1 MSNLQAILQAW
12 QRKTVFLIK
21 IQLTETLKHE
31 RVGTLLSAIWQYD
44 SRFDHSQT
52 AIASGMKSRR
62 YEIVDGTVEM
72 HRSILFFFSSSAPGP
87 LPRFRATRRSDS
99 VSVSHSHTV
108 FRHVTRGRPS
118 LMPCRMQKRIM
129 AYAPCC
135 VSKSRAS
142 DSSRFW
148 RWKKERAN
156 WNLCLVHVTGADVY
170 DFAKRELR
178 ATRVF
183 SVESAQFSSR
193 GGREVLSLKFGL
205 PLKAASICTLSEK
218 RINFSWFGRRYSL
231 IAIELDSVCTIYE
244 RAKNF
249 RIQRYMSLI
258 EEIRSLSF

>member
-1 MSNLQAILQAW
+1 MTICLAI
-12 QRKTVFLIK
+12 RS
-21 IQLTETLKHE
+21 QLNH
-31 RVGTLLSAIWQYD
+31 D
-44 SRFDHSQT
+44 SVRDEITALWNCWWHSSKSIDRFC
-52 AIASGMKSRR
+52 
-62 YEIVDGTVEM
+62 
-72 HRSILFFFSSSAPGP
+72 FFFLFLHPTRCRVPVLRDDRISA
-87 LPRFRATRRSDS
+87 
-99 VSVSHSHTV
+99 SVSHSHTV

-135 VSKSRAS
+135 VSESRAS

-148 RWKKERAN
+148 RWKRERAN

-183 SVESAQFSSR
+183 SVRICAVFFERRERGALAQVRTVS
-193 GGREVLSLKFGL
+193 V
-205 PLKAASICTLSEK
+205 CTFSEK

-231 IAIELDSVCTIYE
+231 IAIELNRVCTIYE

-258 EEIRSLSF
+258 EGIRSPSF